1 MYAKIIFSLWAWAK
15 SGKICSSNNQRL
27 LLNQSFKTSFGEQIR
42 DFCFI
47 EDITDGILRT
57 LQSPNVFGKTYNL
70 ASGKPVKVKSIINQ
84 IKSIIRKGNPLFGK
98 VPYRQGENMKLFA
111 DINKL
116 KREINWFPKTS
127 LDTGLNNTVNWYK
140 NKWKNF

>member
-1 MYAKIIFSLWAWAK
+1 MLNRTENFPACTLRLFLVYGPGQSQERFVPQIIKGCF
-15 SGKICSSNNQRL
+15 
-27 LLNQSFKTSFGEQIR
+27 LNQSFKTSLGEQIR

-84 IKSIIRKGNPLFGK
+84 IKTL
-98 VPYRQGENMKLFA
+98 
-111 DINKL
+111 
-116 KREINWFPKTS
+116 
-127 LDTGLNNTVNWYK
+127 
-140 NKWKNF
+140 